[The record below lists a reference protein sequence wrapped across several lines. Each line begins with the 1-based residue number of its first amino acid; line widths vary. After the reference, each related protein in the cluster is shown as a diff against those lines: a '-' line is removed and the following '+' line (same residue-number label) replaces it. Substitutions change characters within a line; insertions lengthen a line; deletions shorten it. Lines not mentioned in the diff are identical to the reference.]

1 VTKFNSYLT
10 FAGNAEEAFN
20 FYRGVFGGQFKTI
33 MRFKD
38 VPMPGVNIG
47 KNDENKI
54 MHIAL
59 PVGKDDILMASD
71 ALQSL
76 GQKVVE
82 GNNISISIFPDSK
95 EEADK
100 IFGALSAGG
109 KIEMPLGDQSW
120 GDYYGGFTDKFG
132 VRWMVDYTYPKKE
145 LLISR
150 IFEASRERVWKAWT
164 EPEQI
169 KKWWGPK
176 TFTAPVVT
184 VDFRVGGKYLYCM
197 RSPDGKDYWSTGT
210 FFEIVPLTRIV
221 LTDSF
226 ADEKGNVVPASYYGM
241 SADFPLE
248 SRVTLIFEDDGN
260 KTKFTLKYDDVSKIS
275 NLQEMEQGWNES
287 LDKLA
292 EQLT

>member
-1 VTKFNSYLT
+1 MKLNTYLN
-10 FAGNAEEAFN
+10 FAGNAEEAFK
-20 FYRGVFGGQFKTI
+20 FYKLVLGGEFRNIT
-33 MRFKD
+33 RFKD
-38 VPMPGVNIG
+38 MPMPGVTIA

-59 PVGKDDILMASD
+59 PVGKDDVLMASD
-71 ALQSL
+71 ILEGFGHKL
-76 GQKVVE
+76 VV
-82 GNNISISIFPDSK
+82 GNNVTVSIFPDSR
-95 EEADK
+95 EEADRLFK
-100 IFGALSAGG
+100 QLSAGG
-109 KIEMPLGDQSW
+109 QVEMPLGNQSW
-120 GDYYGGFTDKFG
+120 GDYYGACTDKFG
-132 VRWMVDYTYPKKE
+132 VRWMVDYTYSKKE
-145 LLISR
+145 FLITR
-150 IFEASRERVWKAWT
+150 IFEAPRERVWSAWI

-176 TFTAPVVT
+176 TFTAPVVK

-210 FFEIVPLTRIV
+210 FIEIAPPTRIV

-226 ADEKGNVVPASYYGM
+226 ADDKGNVVPASYYGM

-248 SRVTLIFEDDGN
+248 SRVTLMFEDEGN

-275 NLQEMEQGWNES
+275 SLKEMEQGWNES

-292 EQLT
+292 ELLK